1 MNNIMKNLT
10 IVIVLSL
17 VTILDIP
24 LMSYMLVPEAEIDIP
39 LLSIDLV
46 PEAEAVLGVRRRTRR
61 RTAVV
66 AYSAGAA
73 TAAAASSSAAA
84 TQQQAAPPPQQ
95 SVAPPPQQAPPQAV
109 SAVPV
114 GTIVETL
121 PATCTPVTVGNV
133 QYQECGGSFYRTAFQ
148 GNSLV
153 YVVVERP
160 L

>member
-1 MNNIMKNLT
+1 MKRIVKNLAIVTVLTLLT
-10 IVIVLSL
+10 I
-17 VTILDIP
+17 
-24 LMSYMLVPEAEIDIP
+24 IDIP
-39 LLSIDLV
+39 LLSIMLV
-46 PEAEAVLGVRRRTRR
+46 PEAEAVLGVRRRTHR

-73 TAAAASSSAAA
+73 TASAASNSAAA
-84 TQQQAAPPPQQ
+84 QQQAVPPPQQ
-95 SVAPPPQQAPPQAV
+95 SVPPPQQPPPQMD

-121 PATCTPVTVGNV
+121 PGTCTPVTVGNV